1 MNPIELGDLITALK
15 WRYATKIFDPRRK
28 IPEAL
33 VDGLLDALVLS
44 PSSFG
49 MQPWKFIVV
58 EDPALRARL
67 QPHSWDQAQVTDASH
82 FIVLAVRETVTAAHV
97 DQWIARLAEVRGVSV
112 ETLAAY
118 RVRMTSFLSGMDDAQ
133 TFVWASRQAYIA
145 LGQLMTCAAL
155 LGVDSCPMEGF
166 SPPAYDEALGLPGT
180 GYRAVVAC
188 ALGYRSA
195 DDKHARV
202 PKTRYDRVQVVE
214 HR

>member
-1 MNPIELGDLITALK
+1 MKRIAMEDLIDALK
-15 WRYATKIFDPRRK
+15 WRYATKRFDPDKK
-28 IPEAL
+28 IPRDVVE
-33 VDGLLDALVLS
+33 GLLEALVLS

-58 EDPALRARL
+58 EDPALRQRL
-67 QPHSWDQAQVTDASH
+67 QPDSWDQPQVTEASH
-82 FIVLAVRETVTAAHV
+82 YVVLAVRETLTEAHV
-97 DQWIARLAEVRGVSV
+97 GEWIARLGEVRGVTAAS
-112 ETLAAY
+112 LAEY
-118 RVRMTSFLSGMDDAQ
+118 RGRMSRFLEAMDDAE

-166 SPPAYDEALGLPGT
+166 VPQAYDAALGLVGT

-195 DDKHARV
+195 DDKYATV
-202 PKTRYDRVQVVE
+202 PKTRYDRARIVE